1 VAIYLMRRLTP
12 LTNVQIGEI
21 FNMNFSAISKA
32 TISIEKTM
40 EENNSIEEDVK
51 KLVSSFEV

>member
-1 VAIYLMRRLTP
+1 MRRLTP